1 VAIPEFE
8 LIRRYFSTAWQRTPV
23 PELCLGPGDDAAILQ
38 MSPSD
43 QLLVSV
49 DTLNEGVHFLPN
61 SPADRLAQRCLRV
74 NISDLAA
81 MGGEPVGFTLALS
94 LPQVDSEW
102 LGAFSEGLAAAA
114 MAAKCPLIGGDT
126 TQGPLSITIQV
137 LGKVP
142 AGQAIRRDGA
152 QPGDRIYVTG
162 TLGDAAAALPVM
174 KKAQSGESMK
184 DLEHL
189 SGQDID
195 ELLSAFYE
203 PEIRVPAAIKL
214 RCLATAGL
222 DLSDGLISDLQHI
235 LTASSQNTS
244 ATAGGAGTRLGKES
258 STLGALIHVSRLP
271 MSSAFKQVCP
281 GRTEQINLAVSGGDD
296 YQLCVTIPADK
307 VEQAESL
314 MAELSVPF
322 TCIGEVIAGEGI
334 VFEEEHGE
342 KLLLT
347 GKGYQHFA
355 ENE

>member
-1 VAIPEFE
+1 MVIPEFE

-38 MSPSD
+38 MSPAD

-49 DTLNEGVHFLPN
+49 DTLNEGVHFLAE
-61 SPADRLAQRCLRV
+61 SPPDRLAQRCLRV

-94 LPQVDSEW
+94 LPRVDGEW
-102 LGAFSEGLAAAA
+102 LTAFSEGLAAAA
-114 MAAKCPLIGGDT
+114 MDAKCPLIGGDT

-152 QPGDRIYVTG
+152 RLGDKVYVTG
-162 TLGDAAAALPVM
+162 TLGDAAAALSVM
-174 KKAQSGESMK
+174 KEKALSVEVVKAQGR
-184 DLEHL
+184 L

-195 ELLSAFYE
+195 ALLRAFYE
-203 PEIRVPAAIKL
+203 PEMRVQAAIKL
-214 RCLATAGL
+214 RALATAGL

-235 LTASSQNTS
+235 LTASSES
-244 ATAGGAGTRLGKES
+244 MAVVAGKVSKEPV
-258 STLGALIHVSRLP
+258 LAALINVSKLP
-271 MSSAFKQVCP
+271 MSPAFKRACP
-281 GRTEQINLAVSGGDD
+281 GWVEQINLAVSGGDD
-296 YQLCVTIPADK
+296 YQLCVTIPPDE
-307 VEQAESL
+307 VQQAESL

-334 VFEEEHGE
+334 VFEDEHGE